1 MATLSAASEVRSAV
15 ISYIIRRLL
24 YALPLLLG
32 INILTFV
39 LFFIVNTPE
48 DMARMH
54 LGQKHVTSEA
64 IQKWKHERGYDQPL
78 FWNAGARGTGQI
90 TQTIFYQKSLGLML
104 FRFGRSDDGRDIGA
118 DIRQR
123 MWPSLAIAVP
133 SLVIGLAVHITLAL
147 LLVFFRLTYL
157 ESWGVALCV
166 ALMSVSTLFYIIGG
180 QYVLGKLLLLTP
192 ISGYGDGL
200 EAWRFIVL
208 PVMIAVVAGIGSG
221 VRWYRTL
228 FLEEVERDYV
238 RTARAKGLSETRVL
252 FRHVLKN
259 AMIPI
264 LTGVVVVLPLLFTG
278 SLITESFFAIPGL
291 GSYTIDAINQQDF
304 AIVRSMVFLGS
315 VLYILGLL
323 LTDLSYTL
331 VDPRV
336 KLV

>member
-1 MATLSAASEVRSAV
+1 MIDYL
-15 ISYIIRRLL
+15 IRRLL

-39 LFFIVNTPE
+39 LFFVINTPE

-54 LGQKHVTSEA
+54 LGQKHVTAEA
-64 IQKWKHERGYDQPL
+64 IEKWKHERGYDQPL
-78 FWNAGARGTGQI
+78 FWNGKAAGAARI
-90 TQTIFYQKSLGLML
+90 TETIFHQKSLGLFL
-104 FRFGRSDDGRDIGA
+104 FRFGRSDAGRDIGA
-118 DIRQR
+118 DIGQR
-123 MWPSLAIAVP
+123 MWPSLAIAGP
-133 SLVIGLAVHITLAL
+133 SLLVGLAVNISLAL

-157 ESWGVALCV
+157 EFWGVALCV

-180 QYVLGKLLLLTP
+180 QFLVGKLLQLTP
-192 ISGYGDGL
+192 ISGYDTGWN
-200 EAWRFIVL
+200 AVRFVIL
-208 PVMIAVVAGIGSG
+208 PVAIGVISGMGSG

-228 FLEEVERDYV
+228 FLEEVEKDYV
-238 RTARAKGLSETRVL
+238 RTARAKGLSEARVL
-252 FRHVLKN
+252 FSHVLKN

-291 GSYTIDAINQQDF
+291 GSYTLDAINQQDF

-323 LTDLSYTL
+323 LTDISYTL

-336 KLV
+336 KLN